1 MSGETCYVGID
12 PGWQSFGICVRRPG
26 EEALVRSYIPSNH
39 KSLWSFCFE
48 IFTLCELPFD
58 LDDQLDSDLNFQVT
72 IERFVPYG
80 NVQSSAGEDTL
91 MVIGALRYM
100 FESAGAKVNLTRAID
115 WKQKLCKHLVKSQ
128 GFSNPS
134 ASFDKKFSLA
144 AAKALL
150 GRSLTSD
157 HEADAVCLSFFGEI
171 IK

>member
-1 MSGETCYVGID
+1 MSGDSTCYIGID
-12 PGWQSFGICVRRPG
+12 PGWQSFGICVRKPG
-26 EEALVRSYIPSNH
+26 EEALVRSYVPANFPSLNE
-39 KSLWSFCFE
+39 FCKDVYS
-48 IFTLCELPFD
+48 TTGLPFFFE
-58 LDDQLDSDLNFQVT
+58 DSPLEFQVT

-100 FESAGAKVNLTRAID
+100 FEGADATVNLTRAID

-134 ASFDKKFSLA
+134 SSFDKKFSLA

>member
-1 MSGETCYVGID
+1 MTGNNTDTCYIGID
-12 PGWQSFGICVRRPG
+12 PGWQSFGICVRKPG
-26 EEALVRSYIPSNH
+26 EEALVRSYVPNKYPSLEKFVGDLSNELLLP
-39 KSLWSFCFE
+39 SLNTCVD
-48 IFTLCELPFD
+48 T
-58 LDDQLDSDLNFQVT
+58 VAT

-91 MVIGALRYM
+91 MVIGAFRYYLG
-100 FESAGAKVNLTRAID
+100 SAGAKVNLTRAID
-115 WKQKLCKHLVKSQ
+115 WKQKLCKYLVKSQ

>member
-1 MSGETCYVGID
+1 MSGDNTCYVGID
-12 PGWQSFGICVRRPG
+12 PGWQSFGICVRKPG
-26 EEALVRSYIPSNH
+26 EEALVRSYVPSQYSSLVKFVWDVSNELLVPSL
-39 KSLWSFCFE
+39 KSCSR
-48 IFTLCELPFD
+48 T
-58 LDDQLDSDLNFQVT
+58 VAT

-91 MVIGALRYM
+91 MVIGAFRYY
-100 FESAGAKVNLTRAID
+100 FESAGAKVSLTRAID
-115 WKQKLCKHLVKSQ
+115 WKQKLCKYLVKSQ